1 MSLHPDPVVPAQH
14 STPESADGEP
24 VRPGL
29 STLDAV
35 ALGLVLLVALLG
47 WTSLG
52 LAHAGVH
59 SGVGAV
65 LITLVVLGAGAA
77 LLVRGG
83 LRLRPDVPGLA
94 AAAAAAAVMAAL
106 AFPGFSYG
114 VADKDPGGYVTHA
127 AEIARTGDYSFT
139 DPVLSARLDGAPL
152 PVQLASP
159 GARLPGVWLRG
170 PQEDGL
176 VVPQFYHLWPALL
189 ATSLDLGGYSA
200 LRGLVALMGVL
211 SVVVLVALLRRVGD
225 ALFPER
231 TGRWWSPGVVAGLS
245 GGLLLATN
253 MLQVWQTRY
262 PTTEVLAQALYL
274 AALLGIV
281 LAVQTGRRT
290 PAALAGL
297 CVGVGWL
304 NRPDGLLLVLM
315 AAGTGAAL
323 VALRRWDARSW
334 WFLAGLA
341 VVTPHALL
349 QAYRLALFYSN
360 ANGIP
365 SLPKVV
371 ALVAV
376 LFLVAG
382 ALRLV
387 LGRSVLEPLQRLL
400 EQRRA
405 QVAVGLA
412 VCAVMA
418 GLLVVG
424 FLRRRLFG
432 IDYFDYN
439 GRNLR
444 SYDEQ
449 VLRRLSWFLTLPGF
463 ALMGLGLA
471 AVALRRWVASAWVV
485 VLPTLALF
493 PLYAYSARNSSRMLW
508 WSRRYVPTVLPG
520 VVVLIALVLT
530 FAFFS
535 SRRGRAVLAPLAGLS
550 LAGLLAVFLSQS
562 VPLRRHD
569 EWKGSFEASARI
581 SALSGEQQGL
591 YLWDTLRTNNA
602 TALFATPVWLAR
614 GEVSVLLPSLPER
627 RNEVL
632 AQYRQAFPD
641 MPVFV
646 VGAKQTVPVGVDPA
660 VLQPVDDFSLSLP
673 MWDESDAER
682 PRAAHRVPVSVSVWR
697 VQGT

>member
-1 MSLHPDPVVPAQH
+1 MTADPRAVP
-14 STPESADGEP
+14 
-24 VRPGL
+24 RPRPAL
-29 STLDAV
+29 TALDAV
-35 ALGLVLLVALLG
+35 ALGSLVTVALLG
-47 WTSLG
+47 WVSLA
-52 LAHAGVH
+52 LAHTGLH

-65 LITLVVLGAGAA
+65 AITAAVLLAAGAV
-77 LLVRGG
+77 LVRRG
-83 LRLRPDVPGLA
+83 LRFASDGPGLA

-127 AEIARTGDYSFT
+127 AEIARTGDYSFV
-139 DPVLSARLDGAPL
+139 DPVLSARIDGKPL

-159 GARLPGVWLRG
+159 GARMPGVWLRG
-170 PQEDGL
+170 PETDGL

-189 ATSLDLGGYSA
+189 ATSLDLGGYDA
-200 LRGLVALMGVL
+200 LRALVSLMGVL
-211 SVVVLVALLRRVGD
+211 SVLVLVALLRRVGD
-225 ALFPER
+225 VLWPER
-231 TGRWWSPGVVAGLS
+231 TGRWWSPGVVAGLC

-253 MLQVWQTRY
+253 LLQVWQTRY

-274 AALLGIV
+274 GALLGIV
-281 LAVQTGRRT
+281 LAVQTGRRG

-297 CVGVGWL
+297 FVGIGWL
-304 NRPDGLLLVLM
+304 NRPDGLLLVLL

-334 WFLAGLA
+334 WFVAGLA

-371 ALVAV
+371 ALVV
-376 LFLVAG
+376 GLFVVALV
-382 ALRLV
+382 LRLV
-387 LGRSVLEPLQRLL
+387 LGRVALDPLQRLL
-400 EQRRA
+400 EQRRP

-412 VCAVMA
+412 VCSFAAV
-418 GLLVVG
+418 LLVVG
-424 FLRRRLFG
+424 FLRTRLFG

-439 GRNLR
+439 GRTLR

-471 AVALRRWVASAWVV
+471 VVALRRWVASAWVV
-485 VLPTLALF
+485 VLPTLMLF

-520 VVVLIALVLT
+520 VIVLIALVLT

-535 SRRGRAVLAPLAGLS
+535 SRRGRAVLAPLAGLA

-569 EWKGSFEASARI
+569 EWKGSFQASARI
-581 SALSGEQQGL
+581 AALSGDEQGL
-591 YLWDTLRTNNA
+591 FLWDTLRTNNA

-614 GEVSVLLPSLPER
+614 GQVSVLLPSLPER
-627 RNEVL
+627 REEIL
-632 AQYRQAFPD
+632 ALYERAFPD

-646 VGAKQTVPVGVDPA
+646 VGARQTVPEGVDPA
-660 VLQPVDDFSLSLP
+660 GLTPVDDFTLSLP
-673 MWDESDAER
+673 MWDESDLER

-697 VQGT
+697 VDGT